1 MHIALL
7 MANTDDSA
15 FAQSRP
21 KDGEKFASMLHLL
34 RPDWQLTVFAVK
46 DGIFPPEDA
55 RFDGWMISGSPAS
68 VLAPLP
74 GIPPL
79 LALIRRLVAE
89 SRPIFATCFGPQAVA
104 LALGG
109 EVGENPSGWVF
120 GLTETEMEG
129 EAYRLYAA
137 HHQQVLR
144 LPEGAER
151 RGGNAACPIGSFAIG
166 THVLTTQYHPEIL
179 PDFMADLT
187 EELASDLPAG
197 VIAAARAELAAD
209 SADTQRIG
217 ARIVRFFEEARR

>member
-74 GIPPL
+74 WIPPL

-89 SRPIFATCFGPQAVA
+89 SQPIFATCFGHQAVA

-209 SADTQRIG
+209 SADTQRIV
-217 ARIVRFFEEARR
+217 ARIVRFFEEARG